1 MKATKSRTGD
11 PIKPKKVMA
20 LDQNDRIIYVDDPEL
35 GHSEEGDTLSYVTNA
50 SERIMRQLMAES
62 GGNAKAVSPA
72 GARGAWQIMPATQK
86 DLEERGYIPTGLD
99 PFNPLDSRLMR
110 DAKIEAL
117 SNLSFIK
124 NPPQPIPEV
133 NRLAR
138 IYASYNAGEGRVR
151 SILEKAKSEGVDIYG
166 DPRAWVEYL
175 PEETQGYLQKILF
188 DDSQEG
194 E

>member
-1 MKATKSRTGD
+1 
-11 PIKPKKVMA
+11 
-20 LDQNDRIIYVDDPEL
+20 
-35 GHSEEGDTLSYVTNA
+35 
-50 SERIMRQLMAES
+50 
-62 GGNAKAVSPA
+62 
-72 GARGAWQIMPATQK
+72 
-86 DLEERGYIPTGLD
+86 
-99 PFNPLDSRLMR
+99 
-110 DAKIEAL
+110 
-117 SNLSFIK
+117 
-124 NPPQPIPEV
+124 V

-166 DPRAWVEYL
+166 DPRAWMEYL